1 MKTATANH
9 IAFHWTGKACG
20 VNNRYVNRSYNLTS
34 EYRHFRDDVANTC
47 WTQNPGQ
54 RLTGN
59 VVLVLQLTIDP
70 ARDSDS
76 LLKPIFDGIERSGVL
91 ENDRQIRSYKVNV
104 EAKRKGAPD
113 EVRVMGWEKS
123 KEVEDD

>member
-1 MKTATANH
+1 MKTATKG
-9 IAFHWTGKACG
+9 ICFTWTGKACG
-20 VNNRYVNRSYNLTS
+20 VNNRYVNRSYNLTT

-91 ENDRQIRSYKVNV
+91 ENDRQIRSYKVTV

-123 KEVEDD
+123 KEAKNA

>member
-1 MKTATANH
+1 MKTSTNSL
-9 IAFHWTGKACG
+9 AFHWTGKACG

-47 WTQNPGQ
+47 WSQNAGM
-54 RLTGN
+54 RLEGD
-59 VVLVLQLTIDP
+59 VILVIQLTIDP

-91 ENDRQIRSYKVNV
+91 ENDRQIRSYKVTV

-123 KEVEDD
+123 KEAKNA